1 MVTFLSATKKHAA
14 QREPLPQSA
23 PVRRSS
29 FQLRVLR
36 KHSETIQTQ
45 MLRCPIAYMTD
56 REVSFRLLRRF
67 SRNTDRTTSKSRWTS
82 LNLSFQIPA
91 KHRQDQRGHPRLELA
106 RLSAC
111 QPWQTTPPPFRMER
125 RTFVYITHIPY
136 QLAKDK
142 PLFREILPF
151 LI

>member
-67 SRNTDRTTSKSRWTS
+67 SRNTDRTTSKSRWRIHSRKMLLRRVHFTQITM
-82 LNLSFQIPA
+82 LLSGGSHA
-91 KHRQDQRGHPRLELA
+91 D
-106 RLSAC
+106 
-111 QPWQTTPPPFRMER
+111 R
-125 RTFVYITHIPY
+125 R
-136 QLAKDK
+136 ANDG
-142 PLFREILPF
+142 E
-151 LI
+151 

>member
-1 MVTFLSATKKHAA
+1 MVTFLSAAKKHAA
-14 QREPLPQSA
+14 QREPFQQST

-29 FQLRVLR
+29 FQLRALR

-45 MLRCPIAYMTD
+45 MLHCPTAYTTAS
-56 REVSFRLLRRF
+56 EVSFRLLRRF